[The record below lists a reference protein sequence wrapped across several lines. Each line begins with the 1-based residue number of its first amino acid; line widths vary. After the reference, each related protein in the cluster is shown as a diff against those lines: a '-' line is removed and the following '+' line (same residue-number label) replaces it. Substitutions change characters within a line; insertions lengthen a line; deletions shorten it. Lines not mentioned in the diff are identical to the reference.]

1 MMIHVNHLLVVQIL
15 FIMTLIKFIM
25 SIKKGDANGDDI
37 VNLDDLFAVLGTWLV
52 SGSAVAG
59 DVNNDDI
66 VNLDDLFDVL
76 GHWLQ

>member
-1 MMIHVNHLLVVQIL
+1 M
-15 FIMTLIKFIM
+15 
-25 SIKKGDANGDDI
+25 
-37 VNLDDLFAVLGTWLV
+37 NLDDLFAVLGTWLV